1 MFTFPFW
8 LRVLSA
14 LSLSLALSTAFGQT
28 PAVQAPSIKFGK
40 IDPGQFVNTATDS
53 TAEAVVL
60 YDLGDVRF
68 EVSNNE
74 IWTVFTHH
82 IRTLIRKKSGYERA
96 TLSLGARR
104 TKAGKHEVVS
114 SIDGYTYN
122 LVDGVVKVDRLN
134 KSGRFTER
142 VSDAYLLE
150 KYTLPNVREG
160 SIIDYQYTIRTPF
173 SVSHSPRTWR
183 FQRDIP
189 VNWSEYRI
197 AIPDYFY
204 YKMIMGG
211 YLSLALNERKTRE
224 DRLLPGYDGSASI
237 YRFAVKNAP
246 AFRDEAY
253 ITTDE
258 DYLSKIDF
266 ELASYTFPTQPTQ
279 NFSLDWDSLDKTLL
293 ADSDFGRQYNRASFL
308 RETAKSILDQH
319 KDSLAR
325 ITAAYNFVRQSIKWT
340 GESAFSCESLKK
352 VFDNKKGDAGDINLL
367 LVALLREMDV
377 DANPVILSTR
387 DHGRISE
394 AYALIKRFNYVVAH
408 VSIGGKDMLLDATDP
423 YLKPGVL
430 PIHCLNGMGRLI
442 SATGSRFI
450 PLTPVDRES
459 EVHSGRFSI
468 SEDGNMVGT
477 LDHVKG
483 GYDSWRARKGF
494 ATQGQAKYLDDI
506 RKEHS
511 NWQIDK
517 AIFTN
522 ASPMDDSFKATYTL
536 TIPEAC
542 SQAGDRLY
550 FRPMLTEGRSNN
562 PFKEPKRLY
571 PVDLAV
577 PMDETYSAVYTLPKG
592 FEVEELPKT
601 ASLTLPNNGGRFI
614 YQIALLPDNQLQVV
628 SRFSLR
634 QPAYSADDYP
644 ALRELFNLVVAKHAE
659 QVVLK
664 RTTLAEKK

>member
-1 MFTFPFW
+1 
-8 LRVLSA
+8 
-14 LSLSLALSTAFGQT
+14 
-28 PAVQAPSIKFGK
+28 
-40 IDPGQFVNTATDS
+40 
-53 TAEAVVL
+53 
-60 YDLGDVRF
+60 
-68 EVSNNE
+68 
-74 IWTVFTHH
+74 
-82 IRTLIRKKSGYERA
+82 
-96 TLSLGARR
+96 
-104 TKAGKHEVVS
+104 
-114 SIDGYTYN
+114 
-122 LVDGVVKVDRLN
+122 VVKVDRLN

-224 DRLLPGYDGSASI
+224 DRLLPGYDGSASV

-279 NFSLDWDSLDKTLL
+279 NFSLDWESLDKTLL

-377 DANPVILSTR
+377 EANPVILSTR

-468 SEDGNMVGT
+468 SEDGDMVGT

-483 GYDSWRARKGF
+483 GYDSWRARKEF
-494 ATQGQAKYLDDI
+494 ATMGQAKYLDDL

-522 ASPMDDSFKATYTL
+522 ASPTDDSFKATYTL